1 MAGRA
6 AKALPAVSLFI
17 IEEGFMTRLELLM
30 KKYGITLPD
39 ETPEIAAG
47 STSVSV
53 STEEEEKDE
62 LQQLPDR

>member
-1 MAGRA
+1 
-6 AKALPAVSLFI
+6 
-17 IEEGFMTRLELLM
+17 MTRLELLV